1 MSNILTQSEID
12 ELLSALQAGKDAPPI
27 KEHAEEEKK
36 SVRPYDFRSANKFSK
51 DQMRTLHFIY
61 DNFASRLSTYLSGN
75 VRAICEVEVIS
86 IEEQSFSEL
95 SNSMPTPVII
105 AVIGMSPL
113 KGSILLEIT
122 PVIAYEIIS
131 RLLGGSGQMTEN
143 PDKAFTE
150 IELSIMERVIRK
162 MLALMDESWEKI
174 LKVGTTLERIETSS
188 QYVQIVSANE
198 PIAIITLNVKIG
210 EVSDIINLCIPHV
223 TVQPIAKKLVMKTWY
238 SDANPHK
245 APGERTGLEEQ
256 IAGVTLNLQAV
267 FNTTTARVRDLLN
280 LKVGDVIQLDHNI
293 SKPVTVQ
300 VEHLP
305 KFRGV
310 VGVQD
315 SNYAVRITEILK
327 EEDKDEY
334 RDIME

>member
-1 MSNILTQSEID
+1 MANILTQSEID
-12 ELLSALQAGKDAPPI
+12 ELLSALASGKDAPLSEQAED
-27 KEHAEEEKK
+27 EHR
-36 SVRPYDFRSANKFSK
+36 SIRPYDFRVANKFSK

-61 DNFASRLSTYLSGN
+61 DTFANRLSTYLSGN
-75 VRAICEVEVIS
+75 MRAICEVEVLS

-95 SNSMPTPVII
+95 SNSMPTPVLI
-105 AVIGMSPL
+105 AVVGMSPL

-122 PVIAYEIIS
+122 PVVAYGIIS
-131 RLLGGSGQMTEN
+131 RLLGGSGEMTEN

-150 IELSIMERVIRK
+150 IELSIMERVIRR
-162 MLALMDESWEKI
+162 MLLLMDESWERI
-174 LKVGTTLERIETSS
+174 IKVGSTLERIETSS

-238 SDANPHK
+238 SDASPEK
-245 APGERTGLEEQ
+245 TPRDRTGFEEQ
-256 IAGVTLNLQAV
+256 ISGVVLNLQAV
-267 FNTTTARVRDLLN
+267 FNTTTAKIRDLLN
-280 LKVGDVIQLDHNI
+280 TKVGDVIQLEHNI
-293 SKPVTVQ
+293 NKPVTAQ

-305 KFRGV
+305 KFKGV
-310 VGVQD
+310 VGIQD

-327 EEDKDEY
+327 EEDKNEY
-334 RDIME
+334 RDILE

>member
-27 KEHAEEEKK
+27 EEHAEEETK

-131 RLLGGSGQMTEN
+131 RLLGGSGQLTEN

-162 MLALMDESWEKI
+162 MLSLMDESWEKI

-238 SDANPHK
+238 SDANPDK
-245 APGERTGLEEQ
+245 ASGERAGLEEQ
-256 IAGVTLNLQAV
+256 IAGVSLNLQAV
-267 FNTTTARVRDLLN
+267 FNNTTASVRDLLN
-280 LKVGDVIQLDHNI
+280 IKVGDVIQLDHSIN
-293 SKPVTVQ
+293 KPITVQ
-300 VEHLP
+300 VEHLS

-310 VGVQD
+310 VGIQD

-327 EEDKDEY
+327 EEDKDEN
-334 RDIME
+334 RDIVE